1 MMKAQVKVA
10 LPSLP
15 REKHDAGGSVRA
27 QGKHGAVARTLL
39 CCRDH
44 CRHYADVGTDRFAQD
59 KMFWVHHRDF
69 QKGSDR
75 ARSLASVWDMATRS
89 KAYVVIGSEL
99 SI

>member
-1 MMKAQVKVA
+1 MKAQVKVA

-15 REKHDAGGSVRA
+15 REKYDAGGSVRA
-27 QGKHGAVARTLL
+27 QGKYGAVARTLL
-39 CCRDH
+39 CC
-44 CRHYADVGTDRFAQD
+44 HYADVGTDRFAQD

-69 QKGSDR
+69 QKGSAR
-75 ARSLASVWDMATRS
+75 ARSLASVWDMATSS